1 MRRPGGPR
9 RRARAAAPAT
19 AVALAAMLA
28 VFAGA
33 CGGRAHREPEA
44 PGGASVVRVLHGK
57 ATFYSRSL
65 EGGPTASGERYRGN
79 RMTAAHRSLP
89 LGTWVRV
96 TNLANDRSV
105 VVRINDRGPYGRDRS
120 RIIDLSRAAAEKLH
134 MINAGVARVK
144 VEVLTRSRHAGAS
157 R

>member
-1 MRRPGGPR
+1 MSGPGG
-9 RRARAAAPAT
+9 
-19 AVALAAMLA
+19 AVASRLPLA
-28 VFAGA
+28 VSVGLALAFASA

-44 PGGASVVRVLHGK
+44 PGGGSVVRVLHGK
-57 ATFYSRSL
+57 ATFYSSSL
-65 EGGPTASGERYRGN
+65 EGGPTASGERYRGS

-120 RIIDLSRAAAEKLH
+120 RIIDLSRAAARKLH
-134 MINAGVARVK
+134 MIGAGVARVK
-144 VEVLTRSRHAGAS
+144 VEVLARPRQRHRQAGTR
-157 R
+157 